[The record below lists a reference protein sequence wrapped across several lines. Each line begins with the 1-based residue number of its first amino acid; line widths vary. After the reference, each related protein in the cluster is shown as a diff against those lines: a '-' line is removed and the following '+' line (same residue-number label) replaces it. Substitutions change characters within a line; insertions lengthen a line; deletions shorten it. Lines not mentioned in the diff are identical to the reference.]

1 MVGRPRGDVLSQVV
15 EPASD
20 RAVFR
25 QISDHL
31 RELVVSGQVAPGELL
46 PSESQLVQHY
56 GVTRTTIR
64 QALDVLKAE
73 GLVVAEHGKGSY
85 VRPRPQVRR
94 LGSDRFAR
102 RHRDAGKAAFV
113 AEVESAGSKPSV
125 DQITVSEERPSP
137 EIAGRLGLTG
147 RAKVIVRRRRYLID
161 GQPVEMATSY
171 IPAAL
176 GRGTPIAEPNSGPGG
191 IYARL
196 EEQGHRLDRFAEEV
210 RARMPLPEEAQA
222 LRLPS
227 GVPVF
232 QLVRT
237 AYDTDGQAVEVCDTV
252 MSSDVYQL
260 DYELPA
266 R

>member
-1 MVGRPRGDVLSQVV
+1 MVGRPRGDLLTEVV
-15 EPASD
+15 DPASD
-20 RAVFR
+20 RPVFR
-25 QISDHL
+25 QIADHL
-31 RELVVSGQVAPGELL
+31 RGLISSGQLAPGEAL
-46 PSESQLVQHY
+46 PSESQLVGHY
-56 GVTRTTIR
+56 GVTRTTAR
-64 QALDVLKAE
+64 VAVAVLKGE
-73 GLVVAEHGKGSY
+73 GLVVSEHGKGSY

-102 RHRDAGKAAFV
+102 RHREAGKAAFV
-113 AEVESAGSKPSV
+113 AEVESAGSKPTV
-125 DQITVSEERPSP
+125 DQITVTEERPP
-137 EIAGRLGLTG
+137 AGVARRLGLTG
-147 RAKVIVRRRRYLID
+147 RAKTVVRRRRYLID
-161 GQPVEMATSY
+161 GQPVELATSY

-176 GRGTPIAEPNSGPGG
+176 GRGTAIAEPNSGPGG

-237 AYDTDGQAVEVCDTV
+237 AYDTDGEAVEVCDTV

>member
-15 EPASD
+15 DPASD
-20 RAVFR
+20 RPVFR
-25 QISDHL
+25 QIADHL
-31 RELVVSGQVAPGELL
+31 RELISSGELAPGDAL
-46 PSESQLVQHY
+46 PSESQLVVHY
-56 GVTRTTIR
+56 GVTRTTAR
-64 QALDVLKAE
+64 VALAVLKGE
-73 GLVVAEHGKGSY
+73 GLVVSEHGKGSY

-102 RHRDAGKAAFV
+102 RHREAGKAAFV
-113 AEVESAGSKPSV
+113 AEVESAGSKPTV
-125 DQITVSEERPSP
+125 DQITVTEERPPP
-137 EIAGRLGLTG
+137 EVARRLGLSS
-147 RAKVIVRRRRYLID
+147 RAKTVVRRRRYLID
-161 GQPVEMATSY
+161 GQPVELATSY
-171 IPAAL
+171 IPATLA
-176 GRGTPIAEPNSGPGG
+176 RGTAIAEPDSGPGG

-196 EEQGHRLDRFAEEV
+196 EEEGHRLDRFAEEV
-210 RARMPLPEEAQA
+210 RARMPQPEEAHA

>member
-1 MVGRPRGDVLSQVV
+1 MVGRPRGDVLV
-15 EPASD
+15 EVLDPASD
-20 RAVFR
+20 RPVFR

-31 RELVVSGQVAPGELL
+31 RDLIVSGKLGQGDQL
-46 PSESQLVQHY
+46 PSEAQLADHY
-56 GVTRTTIR
+56 GITRTTA
-64 QALDVLKAE
+64 QAALAVLEAE
-73 GLVVAEHGKGSY
+73 GLVVAEHGKGRY

-102 RHRDAGKAAFV
+102 RHREAGKAAFV
-113 AEVESAGSKPSV
+113 AEVEAAGAAPRV
-125 DQITVSEERPSP
+125 DQITVTEERPP
-137 EIAGRLGLTG
+137 GEIIKRLGLAPK
-147 RAKVIVRRRRYLID
+147 AKVVVRRRRYLID
-161 GQPVEMATSY
+161 GHPVELATSY
-171 IPAAL
+171 IPASLAK
-176 GRGTPIAEPNSGPGG
+176 GTAIAEPDTGPGG

-196 EEQGHRLDRFAEEV
+196 EEMGHRLDRFSEEV
-210 RARMPLPEEAQA
+210 RARMPLPDEARA
-222 LRLPS
+222 LLLPS

-237 AYDTDGQAVEVCDTV
+237 AYDTEGQAVEVCDTV

>member
-1 MVGRPRGDVLSQVV
+1 MVVRPRGDLLSQVV
-15 EPASD
+15 DPASD
-20 RAVFR
+20 RPVFR

-31 RELVVSGQVAPGELL
+31 RDLISSGRLEPGELL
-46 PSESQLVQHY
+46 PSESQLVEHY
-56 GVTRTTIR
+56 GVTRTTAR
-64 QALDVLKAE
+64 QALAVLKAE

-85 VRPRPQVRR
+85 VRPRPKVRR

-102 RHRDAGKAAFV
+102 RHREAGKAAFV
-113 AEVESAGSKPSV
+113 AEVEAAGAAPSV
-125 DQITVSEERPSP
+125 DRIAITEERPTP
-137 EIAGRLGLTG
+137 DVAGRLGL
-147 RAKVIVRRRRYLID
+147 RSNQKVVVRRRRYLID
-161 GQPVEMATSY
+161 GHPVELATSY
-171 IPAAL
+171 IPASLA
-176 GRGTPIAEPNSGPGG
+176 RGTAMTEPNTGPGG

-196 EEQGHRLDRFAEEV
+196 EETGHRLDHFDEQV

-222 LRLPS
+222 LHLAS

-232 QLVRT
+232 HLVRT